1 MAGLA
6 GQKVRIT
13 DTGYT
18 GFTAGQKLRAD
29 DVPGASGTLIAGS
42 VLLASQ
48 G

>member
-6 GQKVRIT
+6 GQKVRVT

-18 GFTAGQKLRAD
+18 GLTAGRKLRAA
-29 DVPGASGTLIAGS
+29 DVPGGAAVAGA
-42 VLLASQ
+42 VLKASQ

>member
-18 GFTAGQKLRAD
+18 GHTAGQQLRAA
-29 DVPGASGTLIAGS
+29 DVPGGAAVAGKT
-42 VLLASQ
+42 LLASQ

>member
-6 GQKVRIT
+6 GQKVRVT

-18 GFTAGQKLRAD
+18 TYAVGEKLRAA
-29 DVPGASGTLIAGS
+29 DVPGGLAVAGQP
-42 VLLASQ
+42 LKASQ